1 MKPRTT
7 SRWNTL
13 VHFNLDSHA
22 SLTLRTHTQATHWP
36 EAKRAFQPIDVEYL
50 SCECRKYY
58 SYVNGTKKYE
68 GKNVFR
74 PGKSPML
81 TFDAEPIRAAG
92 VKAAAKVRLQGV
104 RLQRE
109 IKGMHT

>member
-1 MKPRTT
+1 MQMMA
-7 SRWNTL
+7 L
-13 VHFNLDSHA
+13 
-22 SLTLRTHTQATHWP
+22 QAEYWP
-36 EAKRAFQPIDVEYL
+36 EARRQLQPIDIEYL

-81 TFDAEPIRAAG
+81 TFDAEPIRAGG

-104 RLQRE
+104 PCGHRPGL
-109 IKGMHT
+109 G